1 MSTYG
6 SRIRRQAARARE
18 AREAFVPPADPPE
31 GARALAYL
39 REGLG
44 PTVGIYLEGRTGGRP
59 APFDAEEYARL
70 ERAVNDW
77 LALYVRC
84 HGEQP
89 AGEVTLRAVAKLL
102 VETHD
107 LRETARVLT
116 RVPSR

>member
-1 MSTYG
+1 VSTYG
-6 SRIRRQAARARE
+6 PRVRRQAARARA

-31 GARALAYL
+31 RERALAYL

-44 PTVGIYLEGRTGGRP
+44 PTVSIYLEGRTGGRL

-84 HGEQP
+84 HGEHP
-89 AGEVTLRAVAKLL
+89 TGDVTLRAAAKLL

-107 LRETARVLT
+107 LPATARVLT